1 MSESRSED
9 KVIHIALAG
18 NPNVG
23 KSVIFNQLTGM
34 SQIVG
39 NWPGKTVKKAEG
51 KCKFKNYIFKIVD
64 LPGIYSLSTYSI
76 EEIISREYIVEE
88 MPDYIINVIDCN
100 QLERNLFF
108 TTQLQMLNRP
118 MILALNQYDVL
129 LQRGFDIDEGKIEE
143 LLGIKTQKVVA
154 VHNRGVHELLEK
166 IIEIEEDGKIYNSN
180 PIIFGKEIENEIQR
194 LSLELKSYEILK
206 DDRYSL
212 QFSAFKILEDDEHIK
227 KHLNEQNNHQLDHFL
242 YIVEEKRNNLED
254 FHGETISTI
263 LNSEIYNIA
272 HKIYEESIILKKT
285 NRSFKVR
292 NFFDHIT
299 IHSIF
304 GYLILA
310 VVLLGTY
317 LLIFQFGGFISGLM
331 DDLFLNLTPNAE
343 QILGGVDNWIYK
355 LIWNGFV
362 GGLFAGV
369 GGVLPFV
376 IPFYFF
382 IEILQDIGYLPRAAY
397 LMDRFMHHIGVHG
410 KTIIPVLLGFG
421 CSVPAVSACAIMET
435 ENQRKRSII
444 ISTMIPCSAITTIVL
459 GLVAKYLGLGI
470 TLVLYLIL
478 FAIILAIGKIL
489 TLFSDVDDSELIIEL
504 HDFRIPN
511 FKVIMKQTW
520 FRSKEFVYLALPL
533 MIILGVLMQ
542 IFVEF
547 NLLEW
552 MNVLLSPVTVSFL
565 GLPIGI
571 GIYLLYG
578 ILRKELN
585 LILLQLYI
593 ASLGITMVEY
603 LSPIQMITFTLM
615 TLLYIPCLATF
626 ITIRKEAGRKF
637 ARHLLFFRILSAV
650 IISGIIY
657 WIFQLVSNLK
667 PSWVFG
673 NQIALTVLI
682 FFVLLYI
689 VVFLIG
695 IIIKHRGK
703 GKRRRFQ
710 RFKEFAEIR
719 TCDNCSKYNKCAYE
733 KSNKCEEFEE
743 F

>member
-1 MSESRSED
+1 MSKSRSED

-88 MPDYIINVIDCN
+88 KPDYIINVIDCN

-118 MILALNQYDVL
+118 MILALNQYDLL
-129 LQRGFDIDEGKIEE
+129 LQRGFDIDESKIEE
-143 LLGIKTQKVVA
+143 MLGIKAQKVVA

-166 IIEIEEDGKIYNSN
+166 IIEIEEDKHPYNSN
-180 PIIFGKEIENEIQR
+180 SIIFGKEIENELQR
-194 LSLELKSYEILK
+194 LSTELKFNEIIK
-206 DDRYSL
+206 DERYSL
-212 QFSAFKILEDDEHIK
+212 QFSAFKILENDDHIK
-227 KHLNEQNNHQLDHFL
+227 KHLIDNNNDQLDHFL
-242 YIVEEKRNNLED
+242 YIVEEKRKNLEI

-272 HKIYEESIILKKT
+272 HKIYEESIVLKKVD
-285 NRSFKVR
+285 RSFKVR
-292 NFFDHIT
+292 NFFDHLT

-317 LLIFQFGGFISGLM
+317 LLIFQFGNFVSGLM
-331 DDLFLNLTPNAE
+331 DNVFLKFTPNAE
-343 QILGGVDNWIYK
+343 QILGGAENWIFK

-362 GGLFAGV
+362 GGLLAGI

-397 LMDRFMHHIGVHG
+397 LMDRFMHRIGVHG

-435 ENQRKRSII
+435 ENQRKSSIV

-470 TLVLYLIL
+470 TAILYLIL
-478 FAIILAIGKIL
+478 LAVIISIGKIL
-489 TLFSDVDDSELIIEL
+489 TLFSDVDESELIIEL
-504 HDFRIPN
+504 HDFRVPN

-520 FRSKEFVYLALPL
+520 FRSKEFVFIALPL
-533 MIILGVLMQ
+533 MVILGVLMQ

-552 MNVLLSPVTVSFL
+552 MNVLLSPVTVRFL

-571 GIYLLYG
+571 GVYLIYG

-585 LILLQLYI
+585 LILLQLFV
-593 ASLGITMVEY
+593 ASLGLSMVDY
-603 LSPIQMITFTLM
+603 LSPIQMIIFTLM

-637 ARHLLFFRILSAV
+637 ASHVLLFRISIAV
-650 IISGIIY
+650 IISGSVY
-657 WIFQLVSNLK
+657 WIFQLVSSLN
-667 PSWVFG
+667 PSWMFG
-673 NQIALTVLI
+673 YQIATTVLI
-682 FFVLLYI
+682 FFIFLYF

-695 IIIKHRGK
+695 KLIKHRRK
-703 GKRRRFQ
+703 GKKRRYH
-710 RFKEFAEIR
+710 RFKEFSEINR
-719 TCDNCSKYNKCAYE
+719 CENCSKFNKCAIE
-733 KSNKCEEFEE
+733 KNNKCEDYEG
-743 F
+743 